1 MMQLLGWLGFLLLI
15 ATLVPFI
22 LRRCGINSAT
32 YNLFSRNH
40 HLLALSSLAV
50 LTLHGILALTWHGR
64 GWGARAH
71 IDANAFS
78 GVLSWLAL
86 FAICLLAL
94 QSYRR
99 KPFPRTHCRIVVLL
113 VILIAVHII

>member
-15 ATLVPFI
+15 ATLLPFI
-22 LRRCGINSAT
+22 LRRCGINNPYKS
-32 YNLFSRNH
+32 FSRNH

-71 IDANAFS
+71 IDVNAFS

-99 KPFPRTHCRIVVLL
+99 KPSPRTHCRIVVLL
-113 VILIAVHII
+113 VIFIAVHVI